1 MEDEISVYWLL
12 LLQLALILVNA
23 VFACA
28 EIAVISINDSKLE
41 RMAAEGDRRAQRLN
55 KLMAQPARFLATI
68 QVGITLAGF
77 LGSAFAA
84 DNFSHYVVAWLQA
97 LGVGL
102 SASTLNAIA
111 LVVITL
117 ILSYFTLVLGEL
129 VPKRLA
135 MQKAERLGMAMSG
148 LIYWVAQVFRPIVWL
163 LTASTNGILRLFRI
177 DPNADGDEVTEEE
190 IRMMVDVGMEKGTI
204 DIDERRIINNVFELD
219 NTAARDIMTHRRDM
233 QYLDLNEDDV
243 VWENKIMQ
251 YRHSVLP
258 ICRATADD
266 VSGILNVKDYFR
278 QQDRRR
284 ESLLREIV
292 KEPFFVPENMRAD
305 ILMEEM
311 QQRRCHFAVVVDEYG
326 GVSGIVT
333 MNDILE
339 TLVGNLEDEA
349 GQGRTPV
356 AIVREAADVWL
367 IRGEAALEDVAKAL
381 SVELPVDD
389 YDTFGGFVFGE
400 LGMVPHDGAKPVL
413 ENRGLHIQVLTV
425 RNHRMVKARVTK
437 TAPAA

>member
-1 MEDEISVYWLL
+1 M

>member
-258 ICRATADD
+258 VCRGTADD
-266 VSGILNVKDYFR
+266 VSGILSVKDYFR

-284 ESLLREIV
+284 ETLLREII

-305 ILMEEM
+305 ILLEEM

-367 IRGEAALEDVAKAL
+367 IRGEASLEDVAKAL

-413 ENRGLHIQVLTV
+413 ENRGLHIQVLMV

-437 TAPAA
+437 TAPVT

>member
-1 MEDEISVYWLL
+1 M
-12 LLQLALILVNA
+12 ALILVNA

-41 RMAAEGDRRAQRLN
+41 RMAVEGDRRAQRLN

-367 IRGEAALEDVAKAL
+367 IRGEAALKMW
-381 SVELPVDD
+381 PR
-389 YDTFGGFVFGE
+389 
-400 LGMVPHDGAKPVL
+400 P
-413 ENRGLHIQVLTV
+413 
-425 RNHRMVKARVTK
+425 
-437 TAPAA
+437 

>member
-1 MEDEISVYWLL
+1 MEEEISVYWLL
-12 LLQLALILVNA
+12 LLQLALILINA

-28 EIAVISINDSKLE
+28 EIAVISINDNKLE
-41 RMAAEGDRRAQRLN
+41 RMATEGNRRALRLS

-84 DNFSHYVVAWLQA
+84 DNFSHYVVTWLQA
-97 LGVGL
+97 MGVKL

-111 LVVITL
+111 LVMITL

-135 MQKAERLGMAMSG
+135 MQKAEKLGMAMSG
-148 LIYWVAQVFRPIVWL
+148 LIYCVAQIFRPIVWT

-190 IRMMVDVGMEKGTI
+190 IKMMVDVGTEKGTI

-219 NTAARDIMTHRRDM
+219 NTVARDIMTHRRNM
-233 QYLDLNEDDV
+233 EYLDLNEDDAA
-243 VWENKIMQ
+243 WESKIMQ

-258 ICRATADD
+258 VCRAMADD
-266 VSGILNVKDYFR
+266 VTGILNIKDYFR
-278 QQDRRR
+278 QQNRQRVT
-284 ESLLREIV
+284 LLQEVV
-292 KEPFFVPENMRAD
+292 KKPFFVPENMRAD
-305 ILMEEM
+305 VLMQEM
-311 QQRRCHFAVVVDEYG
+311 QQSRRHFAVVVDEYG

-339 TLVGNLEDEA
+339 TLVGNLENETGKQREA
-349 GQGRTPV
+349 KS
-356 AIVREAADVWL
+356 IVRENTNVWL
-367 IRGEAALEDVAKAL
+367 IRGEAPLEDVALELGA
-381 SVELPVDD
+381 ELPVMD

-400 LGMVPHDGAKPVL
+400 LGVVPHDGAKPAL
-413 ENRGLHIQVLTV
+413 DSRGLHIQVIIV
-425 RNHRMVKARVTK
+425 RNRRMVKARVTK
-437 TAPAA
+437 KI